1 MLDQYAGLGGGQR
14 ILSDLAGAFRAA
26 GHGVRVM
33 VPGEGTTSRLLR
45 EEGFPVLHLP
55 LPEMTAGRKTLAEKL
70 SYLVHA
76 RRAANAIG
84 AALSEEKAD
93 LIYANAPRCVVPA
106 VWAGRKAGVGVAC
119 GLHLIFRTGL
129 EHRLLNWC
137 FRQPEVRRV
146 IFCSD
151 AVAQPFAQ
159 AAGSKGVKVLYWV
172 SPPVLQ
178 APVDRPAARAR
189 YGLSG
194 DEVAVGVIGRISKTK
209 GQRMFLEALMPL
221 LSAHP
226 RLKLVVAGGADFE
239 DPAEEAAVGALAAQ
253 APEHVAVTGAMV
265 DSREFLDAMDVLVVP
280 SLWDEPFGLVAVE
293 GMARS
298 LPVVVTRSGG
308 LQEIVEPGVTGF
320 IVEKE
325 PMALR
330 VAVEA
335 LVTDPVLRARMGEAG
350 RGRALR
356 MFHPA
361 TQMGR
366 IIEEVLADDGKGIR
380 ERGIR

>member
-1 MLDQYAGLGGGQR
+1 MAKVLMLDQYAGLGGGQR

-55 LPEMTAGRKTLAEKL
+55 LPEMTAGHKTLAEKL

-76 RRAANAIG
+76 RRAAKAIE
-84 AALSEEKAD
+84 AAQDEEEAD
-93 LIYANAPRCVVPA
+93 LIYANAPRCVLPA
-106 VWAGRKAGVGVAC
+106 VWAGRKAGVSVAC
-119 GLHLIFRTGL
+119 GLHLIFGGGM
-129 EHRLLNWC
+129 EHRLLSWC

-151 AVAQPFAQ
+151 AVAAPFLR
-159 AAGSKGVKVLYWV
+159 AAGSKGTKVLYWV
-172 SPPVLQ
+172 SPSVLQ
-178 APVDRPAARAR
+178 APVDRPGARAR

-194 DEVAVGVIGRISKTK
+194 DDVAVGVIGRISKTK
-209 GQRMFLEALMPL
+209 GQRMFLDALMPL

-239 DPAEEAAVGALAAQ
+239 DPAEEAAVKARAAQ
-253 APEHVAVTGAMV
+253 APEHVSVTGAMV

-280 SLWDEPFGLVAVE
+280 SLWEEPFGLVAVE

-308 LQEIVEPGVTGF
+308 LHEIVEQGVTGF

-325 PMALR
+325 ARALR
-330 VAVEA
+330 DAVEA
-335 LVTDPVLRARMGEAG
+335 LVTDPVLRTRMGEAG
-350 RGRALR
+350 RERVLR
-356 MFHPA
+356 MFHPEM
-361 TQMGR
+361 QMGR
-366 IIEEVLADDGKGIR
+366 IIEEVFRDEI
-380 ERGIR
+380 